1 MPAIFLELPESRH
14 ALPVPWRALPI
25 APSGRHELTF
35 GIADIP
41 MRRQEFPAHSEDI
54 FELLQK

>member
-14 ALPVPWRALPI
+14 ALPVTGHEQPA

-41 MRRQEFPAHSEDI
+41 MHPQESPAHSEDI
-54 FELLQK
+54 FGLLQK